1 MKVRQ
6 RLRRACVRH
15 YTGKGWRDRGAREGR
30 MERETDTERERERG
44 TKERETRWPRSRE
57 GGWYVWAG
65 SSQGGSGSAA
75 GGEIM
80 GADEPESKH

>member
-30 MERETDTERERERG
+30 MERETDTERERG
-44 TKERETRWPRSRE
+44 TKERRNERRGGREVGRGVGMYGQAAARVVVVPRP
-57 GGWYVWAG
+57 GV
-65 SSQGGSGSAA
+65 
-75 GGEIM
+75 
-80 GADEPESKH
+80 K

>member
-1 MKVRQ
+1 MPVYGIIRGKDGETGERGETGWNERQ
-6 RLRRACVRH
+6 IQ
-15 YTGKGWRDRGAREGR
+15 
-30 MERETDTERERERG
+30 RERE
-44 TKERETRWPRSRE
+44 KEERRNEGETRWPRSRE

>member
-1 MKVRQ
+1 MPVYGIIRGKDGETGERGEAGWNERQ
-6 RLRRACVRH
+6 IQ
-15 YTGKGWRDRGAREGR
+15 
-30 MERETDTERERERG
+30 RERERG
-44 TKERETRWPRSRE
+44 TKERETWWPRSRE

>member
-6 RLRRACVRH
+6 RLRRARY
-15 YTGKGWRDRGAREGR
+15 YTGKGWRKGDEEGAGWN
-30 MERETDTERERERG
+30 ERQIQRG
-44 TKERETRWPRSRE
+44 TKERTNERRGGRE
-57 GGWYVWAG
+57 VGGWYVWAG
-65 SSQGGSGSAA
+65 SRQGGSGSAA

>member
-1 MKVRQ
+1 MPVYGIIRGKDGETGERGRAGWNERQ
-6 RLRRACVRH
+6 IQ
-15 YTGKGWRDRGAREGR
+15 
-30 MERETDTERERERG
+30 RERERG
-44 TKERETRWPRSRE
+44 TKERETRWPRSRGE
-57 GGWYVWAG
+57 GWYVWAG